1 MWVHVLG
8 QALLIFELWIFGMEL
23 RAVSILTVAP
33 LIAVILLVLQR
44 LTKQHP

>member
-23 RAVSILTVAP
+23 RAVSILTVCRA
-33 LIAVILLVLQR
+33 IDCGHSSRVAASY
-44 LTKQHP
+44 